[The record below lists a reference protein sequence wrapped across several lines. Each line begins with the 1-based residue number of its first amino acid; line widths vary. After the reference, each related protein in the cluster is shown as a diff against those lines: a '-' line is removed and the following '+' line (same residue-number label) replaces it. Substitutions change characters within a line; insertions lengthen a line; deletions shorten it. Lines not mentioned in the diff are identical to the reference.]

1 MDFAHLHVHS
11 HYSLLDGINRVDK
24 LCARTKE
31 LGMSSIALTDH
42 GVQYGVL
49 EFYKEAKKAGIKPI
63 IGIEAYT
70 TQDPD
75 NSEKKNRDNSHI
87 VLLAA
92 DEEGLKNLFWL
103 ASNAAINNFYYKP
116 RIWRGHFEKYS
127 KGLYATSA
135 CLGGV
140 PSRTGLYDQ
149 EAQTFTDPDGEVEKV
164 CKYFHQVFEGRW
176 HMEIQDNPEWQQQ
189 AFNKWAVPFAR
200 SADIPLVITADSHY
214 LTKEDAP
221 THKLMMAMQLKTTLK
236 EYEEN
241 NEMKYSAGFYVRSGE
256 EMLEAAK
263 KYDAEDAFHNTLEI
277 AKNCNVEIE
286 LGKYKMPTYNVREAH
301 DHNDFLRYKETG
313 EL

>member
-1 MDFAHLHVHS
+1 
-11 HYSLLDGINRVDK
+11 
-24 LCARTKE
+24 
-31 LGMSSIALTDH
+31 MSSIALTDH

-63 IGIEAYT
+63 IGVEAYT

-75 NSEKKNRDNSHI
+75 NIEKKNRDNSHI

-103 ASNAAINNFYYKP
+103 SSNAMINNFYYKP

-140 PSRTGLYDQ
+140 PSRTGVYDRDNKTY
-149 EAQTFTDPDGEVEKV
+149 ADPNGDVDKA
-164 CKYFHQVFEGRW
+164 CKYFKDVFEGRW
-176 HMEIQDNPEWQQQ
+176 HMEIQDNPEWEQQ
-189 AFNKWAVPFAR
+189 AFNKWAVPYAR
-200 SADIPLVITADSHY
+200 KNDIPLVITADSHY
-214 LTKEDAP
+214 LTKEDSS

-241 NEMKYSAGFYVRSGE
+241 NEMKYSAGFYVRSPA
-256 EMLEAAK
+256 EMVEAAQR
-263 KYDAEDAFHNTLEI
+263 YDALDAFHNTMKI
-277 AKNCNVEIE
+277 ANNCNVTIE

-301 DHNDFLRYKETG
+301 DHNDFLRYKKTG